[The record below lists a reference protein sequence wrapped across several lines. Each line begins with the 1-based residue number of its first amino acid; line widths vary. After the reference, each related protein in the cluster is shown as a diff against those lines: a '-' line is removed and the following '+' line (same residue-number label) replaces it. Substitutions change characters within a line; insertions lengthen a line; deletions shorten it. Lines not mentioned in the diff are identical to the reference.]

1 MYIYCFT
8 HTQTYV
14 DIYIINPDYYI
25 IHFLLKAV
33 PAVYYICIYIYM
45 SFGGMKHDYT
55 AFKTIVLVLG
65 IEIKSYMKKNLQ
77 IFSKL
82 SR

>member
-33 PAVYYICIYIYM
+33 PAVHFIYIYM
-45 SFGGMKHDYT
+45 SFRGMKHDYT
-55 AFKTIVLVLG
+55 AFKTVVLVLG
-65 IEIKSYMKKNLQ
+65 IVIKSYMKQYLQ
-77 IFSKL
+77 IL
-82 SR
+82 

>member
-1 MYIYCFT
+1 
-8 HTQTYV
+8 
-14 DIYIINPDYYI
+14 
-25 IHFLLKAV
+25 
-33 PAVYYICIYIYM
+33 M

-77 IFSKL
+77 IF
-82 SR
+82 